1 MTKSSNRAQTARISS
16 AATGASYVESQKWF
30 DQGLISRQR
39 PVPEAATTDQR
50 RLEAIA
56 AHELAEAFGDSQL
69 DGALLGIQKAKSV
82 QDGFL
87 WLEPHPTMAYAVVHR
102 LLPYHDHDYGGLRGV
117 PGLRPR
123 SLKDGLLVL
132 IDSLS
137 TAGLVLQVPSGFS
150 LRSASSDDGDYDAIW
165 HDHPDSTHERE
176 YDYLHSWSRP
186 FDAAGARR
194 RDLVLSRL
202 LRRPGI
208 LRRIGTTHGLAHTW
222 SHWPRDIV
230 IAWCC
235 GASESEVKFQLHKS
249 GFADELDRV
258 KVDDCKSDGRI
269 WWGDTGLDLRHVS
282 SYVPDEDWAS
292 NIAAGYKIDQ
302 VRGRYPFL
310 HRNPPNLRKMSP
322 AHLEVMTQA
331 LFMRMGGGSCA
342 PSSVDAGDEFVLTD
356 DSSEPRICVVQ
367 VKHVSNAIGED
378 TVLSFVDLVASR
390 GFHEGILVTTG
401 RFTTAARESC
411 VRHER
416 IQLID
421 GDGLVKAMAE
431 HLGIIFTP

>member
-1 MTKSSNRAQTARISS
+1 MTKSSNRAQTARMCS
-16 AATGASYVESQKWF
+16 AATGASYVESQRWF

-56 AHELAEAFGDSQL
+56 ACELAEAFGDSQL

-82 QDGFL
+82 QEGFL
-87 WLEPHPTMAYAVVHR
+87 RLEPHPAMAYAVVHR
-102 LLPYHDHDYGGLRGV
+102 LLPHHDHDYGGLRGV
-117 PGLRPR
+117 PGLRPH

-150 LRSASSDDGDYDAIW
+150 LRPVSSDNGDYDAIW
-165 HDHPDSTHERE
+165 HDHPDSTHESE
-176 YDYLHSWSRP
+176 EDYLHIWSRR

-194 RDLVLSRL
+194 RDLVFSRL

-208 LRRIGTTHGLAHTW
+208 LRRIGTTHRLAHTW
-222 SHWPRDIV
+222 SHWSRDIV
-230 IAWCC
+230 IEWCC
-235 GASESEVKFQLHKS
+235 GASELEVKYQLGKS
-249 GFADELDRV
+249 GFTDELDGV
-258 KVDDCKSDGRI
+258 EVDGRESEGGI

-292 NIAAGYKIDQ
+292 NIAAGYKIDA

-310 HRNPPNLRKMSP
+310 HRHPPNLRKISP

-331 LFMRMGGGSCA
+331 LFTKMGWGSPV
-342 PSSVDAGDEFVLTD
+342 PSSVDTGEEYVLID
-356 DSSEPRICVVQ
+356 DSSERRICVVQ
-367 VKHVSNAIGED
+367 VKHVSNAVGAD
-378 TVLSFVDLVASR
+378 TVLSFVDLVARR

-401 RFTTAARESC
+401 RFTTSARESA
-411 VRHER
+411 VRHKR

-421 GDGLVKAMAE
+421 GDSLVKAMAK
-431 HLGIIFTP
+431 HLDIALTV